1 MRNGLILATATLAL
15 AASVVENVHIDRPKS
30 SNSGTLLVTVSGRV
44 LPVAT
49 GVSAAWPAMKNTAVL
64 YSREK
69 APKEI
74 QLRLFD
80 APSSLSRTIGT
91 VPSDVIDVIQDLLP
105 DGHWQYI
112 LTLKDAETNM
122 PSLAVVR
129 DDKGVLYVEAWA
141 APGTFAD
148 GRLQV
153 RRYTKEE
160 IQRTRGDL
168 MKAHPASVDPLAL
181 ASLGN

>member
-1 MRNGLILATATLAL
+1 MRNGLILATAVIAF
-15 AASVVENVHIDRPKS
+15 AAPAVENVRIDRPKS
-30 SNSGTLLVTVSGRV
+30 SASGTLLVTVNGRV

-49 GVSAAWPAMKNTAVL
+49 GVAAAWPAMKDTAVL
-64 YSREK
+64 YTREK

-74 QLRLFD
+74 QLRIFD

-91 VPSDVIDVIQDLLP
+91 VPADVVDVIQDLLP
-105 DGHWQYI
+105 DGHWRYI
-112 LTLKDAETNM
+112 LTLKDAATNV

-129 DDKGVLYVEAWA
+129 DDRGVLYVEAFA

-168 MKAHPASVDPLAL
+168 MKAQPASVDPLAL